1 MQIFECRQKR
11 KGMNKVSKARIRMMA
26 TIAVIGLSGLLVTSC
41 TQADAPEAQTTSK
54 PAATDAPATAAPQA
68 TESAPRAVGSF
79 LSLADYQAAASDYSG
94 TKVVLFFNASWCST
108 CKIARDNFQAS
119 LDEIPGDMTI
129 VEVDFDDSQDLRT
142 TYGVTIQHTFVQIDD
157 NGEGLKKWSGSMTI
171 DDLVKQ
177 TA

>member
-1 MQIFECRQKR
+1 MTKSRL
-11 KGMNKVSKARIRMMA
+11 RMIA

-41 TQADAPEAQTTSK
+41 APADAPDAQDTSK
-54 PAATDAPATAAPQA
+54 PAITAEAQAAAKPQA
-68 TESAPRAVGSF
+68 TESAPRTVGSF
-79 LSLADYQAAASDYSG
+79 VSLADYQAAAGDYSD

-119 LDEIPGDMTI
+119 LSEIPGDMTI
-129 VEVDFDDSQDLRT
+129 VEVDFDDSQDLRS

-157 NGEGLKKWSGSMTI
+157 NGAGLKKWSGSMTI
-171 DDLVKQ
+171 YDLMEQ

>member
-1 MQIFECRQKR
+1 
-11 KGMNKVSKARIRMMA
+11 MNNVSKTRIRMMT
-26 TIAVIGLSGLLVTSC
+26 TIAVMALSGLLVTSC
-41 TQADAPEAQTTSK
+41 AQADAPEAQTAST
-54 PAATDAPATAAPQA
+54 PAMTEEALATAEPQS
-68 TESAPRAVGSF
+68 TESAPRTVGSF

-119 LDEIPGDMTI
+119 LSEIPTDMTI

-142 TYGVTIQHTFVQIDD
+142 TYGVTIQHTFVQIDE
-157 NGEGLKKWSGSMTI
+157 NGQGLRKWSGSMTI
-171 DDLVKQ
+171 DDLIEQ